1 MKLRKIV
8 FLITVSVMLLSSVA
22 ANAVEV
28 TPYLK
33 IARDYEASAIKAR
46 KNWVG
51 KTICIEA
58 EVYRADVNDKGD
70 AVVWVAREDK
80 PNSLIGVTYFFF
92 FEGIPDEVTEIET
105 GDTVKISGKVFDLQT
120 NKNMLI
126 VRSVSSHIVE

>member
-1 MKLRKIV
+1 M
-8 FLITVSVMLLSSVA
+8 FLITVSIMLLFSVT

-33 IARDYEASAIKAR
+33 IARDYEANAIRAT
-46 KNWVG
+46 KNWIG

-58 EVYRADVNDKGD
+58 EVYRADINDSGN

-80 PNSLIGVTYFFF
+80 PNSLVGVTYFFF
-92 FEGIPDEVTEIET
+92 FDGTPDEVTEIET